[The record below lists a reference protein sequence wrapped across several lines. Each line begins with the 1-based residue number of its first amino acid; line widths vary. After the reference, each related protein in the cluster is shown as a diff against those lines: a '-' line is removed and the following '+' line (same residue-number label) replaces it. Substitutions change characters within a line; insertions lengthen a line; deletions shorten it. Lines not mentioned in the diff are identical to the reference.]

1 MVFFDGGKIMK
12 IIKKEGIIMK
22 KRFVLIWI
30 LFLFSTF
37 AVVPSELFAAKKA
50 PDTIKISAVLSSTGP
65 FAPLATQAKNAYQI
79 YFEKVN
85 AEGGIFVK
93 EFNKKIPVE
102 IKILDDESDGLKTIL
117 QLEVA
122 NEWGAVAN
130 LGGIG
135 CTSFEVGT
143 VVAQKNKMVW
153 LGPGCAGWTPH
164 QRGINYMFSTFFKT
178 PFISPLVYDMVM
190 SMPEPRPK
198 KVAIFEINQLDCE
211 EAVEYWRKG
220 AEKKGFEIVYHQKY
234 ALGTKD
240 FSAMI
245 TGAKA
250 AGAEILLG
258 YPAPPEGPAMIKQM
272 KELDYN
278 PKLIYWIRAPEA
290 SSFGPAL
297 GPLADYVCVPVAW
310 SNQLAIS
317 GNDQLN
323 AQHQKVHGK
332 LGDPITGSAYAAGQ
346 VLVDA
351 IKRAGTLDRKA
362 IRDAIAKTDM
372 ETVAGRIRFSPQGWA
387 VDRLVLV
394 LQWKDGKQNI
404 VYYNETGQNYKKNI
418 PKVDLKWQP
427 PWSSR

>member
-1 MVFFDGGKIMK
+1 MR
-12 IIKKEGIIMK
+12 KKYLI
-22 KRFVLIWI
+22 VLVS
-30 LFLFSTF
+30 LFLSCTCFVIPRFLS
-37 AVVPSELFAAKKA
+37 AAKK
-50 PDTIKISAVLSSTGP
+50 PPETIKVSAVLSLTGP

-79 YFEKVN
+79 YFDKVN
-85 AEGGIFVK
+85 GEGGVFVK
-93 EFNKKIPVE
+93 EFNKKIPLE
-102 IKILDDESDGLKTIL
+102 LKILDDESDGLKTIF

-122 NEWGAVAN
+122 NEWGGIAN

-178 PFISPLVYDMVM
+178 PFISPLVFDMVL

-198 KVAIFEINQLDCE
+198 KVAIFEINQLDCQ

-234 ALGTKD
+234 AFGTKD

-310 SNQLAIS
+310 INSLTLP
-317 GNDQLN
+317 GNEELN
-323 AQHQKVHGK
+323 AEHRRVHGK
-332 LGDPITGSAYAAGQ
+332 LGDPITGSAYAAAQ

-387 VDRLVLV
+387 VDRLILV
-394 LQWKDGKQNI
+394 AQWKDGKQNI
-404 VYYNETGQNYKKNI
+404 VFYNDVGQKYAKHI
-418 PKVDLKWQP
+418 PKVDLKWQT
-427 PWSSR
+427 PWASR